1 VISFTYTALPAR
13 VVFGEGS
20 LAQLGAEV
28 ARLGCAR
35 PFVIASARYEVD
47 VAAVGRFVDAAM
59 HTPVEVTERALAQL
73 GDADCLIAIGGGSA
87 IGLAK
92 ALALRTDLPQIAVPT
107 TYAGSEATPV
117 LGQTADGKKTTT
129 RDLKLLPE
137 VIVYDVALTRSLP
150 RALTMTSGLNAMAHA
165 VEALYSP
172 DANPV
177 ITSFAEQALGALAR
191 ALPKLAVNL
200 DDLAARSDALLGAW
214 TAGTCLGSAGMGL
227 HHKLCHVLGGSFAL
241 PHAETHSVVLPY
253 ATAFN
258 ASAAPDAMARVAR
271 AIGAADAAN
280 GLRALAE
287 ALGAPTSLRALG
299 MPEDGLDRAAELAT
313 AAPYPN
319 PRPIERAAIRAL
331 LGAAW
336 QGAWP

>member
-1 VISFTYTALPAR
+1 MIAFTYTALPAR
-13 VVFGEGS
+13 VVFARGS
-20 LAQLGAEV
+20 LARLGDEV
-28 ARLGCAR
+28 ARLGCSR
-35 PFVIASARYEVD
+35 PFVIGSARYAVD

-59 HTPVEVTERALAQL
+59 HTPVEVTERVLAEL
-73 GDADCLIAIGGGSA
+73 ANADCLIAIGGGSA

-117 LGQTADGKKTTT
+117 LGQTADGVKTTT

-137 VIVYDVALTRSLP
+137 VIVYDVELTRSLP

-177 ITSFAEQALGALAR
+177 TTSFAEQALAALAR
-191 ALPKLAVNL
+191 ALPKLAANL
-200 DDLAARSDALLGAW
+200 DDLDARSDALLGAW
-214 TAGTCLGSAGMGL
+214 TAGTCLGSVGMGL
-227 HHKLCHVLGGSFAL
+227 HHKLCHVLGGSFGL
-241 PHAETHSVVLPY
+241 PHSETHAVVLPY

-258 ASAAPDAMARVAR
+258 AIATDAMARVAR
-271 AIGAADAAN
+271 SIGSADAAN

-287 ALGAPTSLRALG
+287 ALGAPTSLRQLG
-299 MPEDGLDRAAELAT
+299 MPEDGLDRAAALAT

-319 PRPIERAAIRAL
+319 PRPIERGAIRAL